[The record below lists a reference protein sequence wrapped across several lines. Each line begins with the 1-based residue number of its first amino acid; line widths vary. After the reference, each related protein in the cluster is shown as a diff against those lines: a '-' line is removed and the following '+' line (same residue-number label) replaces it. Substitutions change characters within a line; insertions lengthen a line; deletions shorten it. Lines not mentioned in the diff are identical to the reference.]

1 MDEIEYLE
9 EYEDLILPTMST
21 QTATTKSRNRT
32 NLVTMPDDEDSSSI
46 DQDIFDSL
54 FDDNSD
60 DESVM
65 HKKGPAKLSQ
75 RSEHSSR
82 YSRVSM
88 DSLDMLVKE
97 LGEPFNSNADGSK
110 SANKPQPKQSN
121 VKVTQPNKTV
131 QKSTTTTTM
140 AKGTNSPTPVSSVSM
155 KTNKTEAAKTIVE
168 RNNKT
173 KSVATVRPTVQ
184 QNLGQASASTKLIN
198 SNDNA
203 LPTTRIL
210 QSNRSG
216 GIQNAKIT
224 SGSTNSA
231 KVDSPTPSTSRK
243 QISAATSTTDGNS
256 NSLNSSKHNTPM
268 TGSKRIIERSQTTI
282 IKPEKPQIKDPA
294 EDPLSLENIENESD
308 SDTDSFIYSDVSAD
322 TFVTLSDVD
331 YDERHIIELSNDSNY
346 ERANLDKIRGS
357 TPSPTVSDDY
367 KSDKE
372 DTPTKMTSKFEEN
385 SKEGSVLERNAN
397 VTSKFRVRQYVDAE
411 VTSSR
416 QRKQETPNISND
428 KLSNAEIN
436 STSKDTLLERI
447 DTVLSVGN
455 DKAEELK
462 LNAKHID
469 KVEPEVE
476 DVIDSKDE
484 AKDKTDNMPES
495 SNACMDGMPIVK
507 PGVIQEPSTT
517 ETMEIDLGEIV
528 EEDVEKEKN
537 NVENKIKESTIEESK
552 EMPDYDRTTNDA
564 INVTTNEK
572 ADDVMQNLPTTENID
587 ESVHQL
593 EVISEQVVETV
604 ESAETNENLN
614 TKQND
619 TECATNAC
627 NEREVSERNAN
638 ELQEAAVSV
647 ENATNK
653 TPNICN
659 EDEVGNVV
667 AEVAPKKV
675 ADERNSNSAIKTDG
689 ENVKSQDDENKIE
702 KDDTKALA
710 EKDIDQENF
719 ELNTGEETNAELQ
732 LEIHEEQNE
741 IIAAYATKQTKETE
755 NSEKYEV
762 KNESSSE
769 NSKPQKENEKDCA
782 TSSKNAKASQ
792 ETVKKIRGT
801 DKQRVSLRRSQT
813 PMSTKFTESKSQIVA
828 KKPTEKESKSTNDT
842 KEAASKASDE
852 ADVEKV
858 VDDVYISDTKKDSTV
873 VSKGGKSNEDI
884 DSVNMEEVGKG
895 SQSSRDK
902 SNTQKTDN
910 KIDDKSKSMSK
921 SNIETDKT
929 SSEIQY
935 RKSRYDK
942 KEEVLRAVSNSERSE
957 RAQTPRIKKIQ
968 KTPSEVAE
976 PQSVCGKQEV
986 SEAEH
991 SSTVKDVD
999 EKKLIKE
1006 VTAETQPKPEDM
1018 MRLEKCKTPEL
1029 TPRHDRRVRGLVVSL
1044 KKTDLSKV
1052 LNEKLLRKINTQAK
1066 CEMPTDVKES
1076 ETAADANI
1084 EKAKIDSKE
1093 QEMPTVT
1100 TKSRSKEPLSSNI
1113 KKKDYSIEKSAEE
1126 RNKDLKVE
1134 NTTEKA
1140 KEDIK
1145 HDNLKD
1151 KADISRRDEKSGDY
1165 SKRYSK
1171 YETPRSKSR
1180 RDRSTD
1186 KSVEKVSEHSKY
1198 MKVED
1203 KAEHSSK
1210 EICNK
1215 ASKDSRLEKFA
1226 DDTKRYSRGEKIP
1239 ERSKRES
1246 KYERST
1252 DRAKK
1257 ESKEENPSEKLKTE
1271 SKDSTDR
1278 TKKTSKEGKS
1288 MSDRKYETEMKE
1300 SKEKPE
1306 YKMRG
1311 DSKEERSKSSSKRST
1326 ERAKEGSNE
1335 GKAAEKTKTD
1345 SRESMEIPK
1354 KGPKEEKFYEKSKRN
1369 STETFDDKRK
1379 RDSTDEKSGEKIKG
1393 ESKDYTHRTNK
1404 GSNEAKSTRLS
1415 RYDKSIERSKKDSKD
1430 EKSEI
1435 NVNKASNQ
1443 KRSSA
1448 EAKIESKHEKSADRS
1463 RKDLKEEKVR
1473 GDSIDRSKKD
1483 EKSEIYATKVSNE
1496 EKTSEEAKIESKHE
1510 KFAERSRRVSKEE
1523 KGKGVSKGE
1532 KTSASTR
1539 VDYKE
1544 SKNSEQSKSDSK
1556 LEKSTDKEK
1565 KDSKS
1570 KESETKATII
1580 SKEDKP
1586 TDKTIEDLEKIQEVK
1601 AKSEDDKITDYRLL
1615 KWKTEKYTRKTKS
1628 TTDTTTVSESELNV
1642 EKESKNGTC
1651 EAKQSNVLTLT
1662 ETETGDKKTIGQN
1675 SALSEELNMES
1686 NTDSTEPETTEN
1698 CEEESESRL
1707 IDSTVESRKEDVEV
1721 IKEKGD
1727 ANDNVNTSQVEQNDN
1742 KGYAMSEN
1750 VDNTRNE
1757 RCESQKP
1764 NESKLE
1770 YQVNKETKETTL
1782 STKKAGKETAISGS
1796 TEKAEGI
1803 TAATENTDK
1812 SKEDGFV
1819 TNSASEK
1826 YVSRRGKFY
1835 KTREKKAEIKN
1846 EEVSA
1851 EKEGPEAK
1859 TETKNEDAFAEKG
1872 PEAKTVA
1879 ENSEGTVEKKVE
1891 KEKEQKSSQKQEEN
1905 KTEIVENN
1913 DVGKWEITNVAES
1926 VQKVLQATKIDE
1938 NATKKRAKSRRVAET
1953 THKQE
1958 ITNAEVEVEEEIT
1971 KNQRKKTDI
1980 TIENKNVAESTDGKA
1995 ATKIVGSADKL
2006 GNPNDTQTVDESA
2019 NENLNKEVI
2028 VEDAALNADEI
2039 KHDQAKVNA
2048 KTQTADENANK
2059 NVNAQSVNTTEKND
2073 SSQTHGDNNVAN
2085 MDAKTEPKGD
2095 TENTDQSSKQEFS
2108 TQQTPTTKEK
2118 CAVESEKESATG
2130 SGGSRTTKHN
2140 RIRHNADIKII
2151 SQSPQLQSA
2160 DEDEHEGATRRSMRT
2175 RAADHSPSIKNETHK
2190 KGAKAT
2196 ANQTPISANATQKL
2210 QKEQPNSSRN
2220 ATATQT
2226 TNLTR
2231 KRMRDLTPN
2240 TLDEN
2245 NEQEKSLSK
2254 KLKWESVRK
2263 SSRIH
2268 HDDVD
2273 TSEGEPD
2280 AAALAQRGVKSFSA
2294 KESPASI
2301 SAQEKQSKSTKSSK
2315 STHESA
2321 TNVATKHST
2330 ASENKQSL
2338 TGDNL
2343 KTSKTREKSMNTSHS
2358 DNKTHTPEMKR
2369 KQEHEKLP
2377 TTTTSTEPGKK
2388 RRAELENTQQ
2398 SVKKLARANDETTQ
2412 QQKNNTSTTETR
2424 TSKSAVKQVAS
2435 TPTGTPTAATRID
2448 TKADHAHGSTA
2459 TEDTDPLQLPV
2470 KRFKRLQAIDGYDTV
2485 NISEERKESR
2495 AEELDH
2501 KNVTSKRKSLRAA
2514 GPTDSTKTAETPH
2527 KSTPKQQ
2534 IQQQQQQQQ
2543 KHQQLQQQ
2551 QKQHPP
2557 QQQNKQ
2563 QQQQQRA
2570 VPAKQVEAT
2579 TVSLKDRKIFVPNRT
2594 GEDAMSTDKGSS
2606 SKSPT
2611 KSPGSKVI
2619 TFKEWLEQQKKNTS
2633 EDGGE
2638 EVLFEP
2644 DESAIRMDNIA
2655 TATTTEPNRG
2665 NLSAS
2670 EVRNVA
2676 EQKPN
2681 EAAVVQTADAVVSA
2695 SKSPTKKTNVRD
2707 ANKRKRQTEA
2717 VSNETKGVAIE
2728 LPKQT
2733 PPAAKYGRIEKVVT
2747 PAAAQFKRPSLP
2759 QRVSRLTPSR
2769 FNNRPTTQA
2778 DGRAGVHGT
2787 HQRPRKLTV
2796 QQFDTKIKLRK
2807 LRVRINRSTV
2817 AAYFKNLNL
2826 KVKKQAVENP
2836 VITSSHSGTDIR
2848 LSESEA
2854 KPTEPSQKRS
2864 SQKDPLAP
2872 AKKRIVSQPTTA
2884 TTPLQLPTLTARP
2897 NVICAAES
2905 NDALKSSPAAMPA
2918 LTKVPPSVEQK
2929 SPTKSQENT
2938 DASQTEAADQQFGS
2952 TEELSL
2958 LTPMK
2963 CVTVPQ
2969 STNNSSR
2976 SQQQQ
2981 QQQQQIASTG
2991 AEVMREKRSSTT
3003 SSSDASVTQRSQST
3017 GKQTNSSSSST
3028 ITAASTASI
3037 ANDTQL
3043 PFTPVVPK
3051 EEVVDEHTTPAQ
3063 QAAGGITSGASAD
3076 NAPTTNSLASRT
3088 LAIAAATNSALNQT
3102 PTNDPSGYYG
3112 LTPTQLDSNGTRL
3125 YSFLHPAKYNR
3136 NHGCVLLDYCCPNL
3150 DGPMPAIDPTRI
3162 HAQVQAGVRELPAYI
3177 VMSTKL
3183 ITRAD
3188 LEANKNVIPASIR
3201 QKVEKITADATN
3213 TPTNQTS
3220 VPTMASGAPNTVVAK
3235 VTPVAPPVPV
3245 SKPTTST
3252 TALTPTITALQKHLP
3267 STTVI
3272 TPKLMPSTSTLT
3284 VATLANATSQLPTV
3298 SDYQRSLLRT
3308 SIRQFD
3314 ARLKK
3319 YYYRIAM
3326 LSFSERQTIIDS
3338 MINSTT
3344 LTPKDVD
3351 CAVRLIDEYAAQIDR
3366 ATTTSTT
3373 NVTSPAIQSVSKS
3386 ITTQTTNTV
3395 VRTTTIQQQSQKS
3408 NLQSSKTQVAV
3419 LDKDNSLLG
3428 YQLAASPMPMNKSS
3442 ISTRSSIMSTSIT
3455 GSMNTSLPTVTTTSS
3470 IVLPTL
3476 KATQASPRIFY
3487 TKPPMQTSTPIATT
3501 TSNANTPLNDGKIT
3515 SLRSTPRMG
3524 RELTIRQIPQ
3534 KLNSVSVSSP
3544 TATGT
3549 LPTRR
3554 LPTLTRN
3561 PHLTA
3566 GSSAEKS
3573 ISETITT
3580 RSAVT
3585 ISTAPKRMTRATAA
3599 AKVVVI
3605 TQNTDGNS
3613 APQDE
3618 CILPDGHENTEIKR
3632 EKVDDDFVGGN

>member
-21 QTATTKSRNRT
+21 QTATTKGRNRT

-97 LGEPFNSNADGSK
+97 LGEPFNPNTDGSK
-110 SANKPQPKQSN
+110 STNKPQPKQSN

-140 AKGTNSPTPVSSVSM
+140 TKGTNSPTPASSVSM

-184 QNLGQASASTKLIN
+184 QNQGQASASTKIIN

-210 QSNRSG
+210 QSNRSC

-231 KVDSPTPSTSRK
+231 KGASPTPSTSRK
-243 QISAATSTTDGNS
+243 QISAATSTTSSNS
-256 NSLNSSKHNTPM
+256 NSLNSSKHNTPI

-372 DTPTKMTSKFEEN
+372 DTQTKMTSKFEEN

-411 VTSSR
+411 VTTSR
-416 QRKQETPNISND
+416 QRKQETPSISND

-462 LNAKHID
+462 FNAKHID
-469 KVEPEVE
+469 KVESEVE
-476 DVIDSKDE
+476 VVIDSTDE
-484 AKDKTDNMPES
+484 AKDKKTDNMPES
-495 SNACMDGMPIVK
+495 AKACDHVDDMPIVK
-507 PGVIQEPSTT
+507 PGVIQEPFTT
-517 ETMEIDLGEIV
+517 ETMEIDMGEIV

-537 NVENKIKESTIEESK
+537 NLKDKIKENTVEESK
-552 EMPDYDRTTNDA
+552 EMPDYDRTPNDA
-564 INVTTNEK
+564 IRVTTNK
-572 ADDVMQNLPTTENID
+572 KVDDVIQNLPTTENID
-587 ESVHQL
+587 ASVHQL

-604 ESAETNENLN
+604 ESAETNETLN

-619 TECATNAC
+619 TECTTNVC

-638 ELQEAAVSV
+638 ELQEAAVAVESV
-647 ENATNK
+647 TNK

-659 EDEVGNVV
+659 EDQVGNVE
-667 AEVAPKKV
+667 AEVAPKNM
-675 ADERNSNSAIKTDG
+675 ADESNSNSAIKTDG
-689 ENVKSQDDENKIE
+689 ENVESQGDVNKIE
-702 KDDTKALA
+702 KDDTKAHA

-719 ELNTGEETNAELQ
+719 GLNTGEETNAELQ
-732 LEIHEEQNE
+732 LKKYEEQNK
-741 IIAAYATKQTKETE
+741 IIATYATKQIEETE
-755 NSEKYEV
+755 NSKKDEI

-769 NSKPQKENEKDCA
+769 NLKSQKENEEDCA
-782 TSSKNAKASQ
+782 ISSKNAKASQ

-801 DKQRVSLRRSQT
+801 DKQRVSLRRSET
-813 PMSTKFTESKSQIVA
+813 PVSTKFTESKSQIVA
-828 KKPTEKESKSTNDT
+828 KKPTEKESKSTNDM
-842 KEAASKASDE
+842 KKAASKASAE

-858 VDDVYISDTKKDSTV
+858 VDDVYISDGKKDATV
-873 VSKGGKSNEDI
+873 VSKDGKSNEDI
-884 DSVNMEEVGKG
+884 ESVNMKEVGKR
-895 SQSSRDK
+895 SQSSRNK
-902 SNTQKTDN
+902 SNTQKTYS
-910 KIDDKSKSMSK
+910 KIDDSKSISK
-921 SNIETDKT
+921 SNMETDKT

-942 KEEVLRAVSNSERSE
+942 KEEVLRAVSNSERSD
-957 RAQTPRIKKIQ
+957 
-968 KTPSEVAE
+968 VAE
-976 PQSVCGKQEV
+976 PQSVDGKQEV
-986 SEAEH
+986 RETEY

-999 EKKLIKE
+999 ERKLIKE
-1006 VTAETQPKPEDM
+1006 VIAETQPKPEDM

-1066 CEMPTDVKES
+1066 GEMPTDVKES
-1076 ETAADANI
+1076 ETAADGNI

-1100 TKSRSKEPLSSNI
+1100 IKSRSKEDMSSDI
-1113 KKKDYSIEKSAEE
+1113 KKKDSSVEKSTEVG
-1126 RNKDLKVE
+1126 NKDLKVE

-1140 KEDIK
+1140 KEDTK

-1151 KADISRRDEKSGDY
+1151 KADICRRDEKSGES

-1171 YETPRSKSR
+1171 YETPSSKSR
-1180 RDRSTD
+1180 RERSTD
-1186 KSVEKVSEHSKY
+1186 KSVEKVSEYSKS

-1215 ASKDSRLEKFA
+1215 ATNKDSRLEKFA

-1252 DRAKK
+1252 ERAKK
-1257 ESKEENPSEKLKTE
+1257 ESKEENPSEKLKTD

-1288 MSDRKYETEMKE
+1288 MSDGKYETEMKE
-1300 SKEKPE
+1300 SKDKPE

-1311 DSKEERSKSSSKRST
+1311 DSKEERSKGSSKRST

-1335 GKAAEKTKTD
+1335 VKSAEKTKTN
-1345 SRESMEIPK
+1345 SRESMEK
-1354 KGPKEEKFYEKSKRN
+1354 KAPKEEKFYEKSKKD
-1369 STETFDDKRK
+1369 STEIFDDKCQ
-1379 RDSTDEKSGEKIKG
+1379 RDSTDEKSVEKIKG
-1393 ESKDYTHRTNK
+1393 ESKDFTHRTNK
-1404 GSNEAKSTRLS
+1404 DTDEAKSTRLS
-1415 RYDKSIERSKKDSKD
+1415 RCDKSIERSKKDSKD

-1435 NVNKASNQ
+1435 NLNKVSNQ
-1443 KRSSA
+1443 KTPSA
-1448 EAKIESKHEKSADRS
+1448 EAKMESKHEKSADRS
-1463 RKDLKEEKVR
+1463 RKNSKEEKVR
-1473 GDSIDRSKKD
+1473 GDSIERSKKD
-1483 EKSEIYATKVSNE
+1483 EKSKIYATKVPNE
-1496 EKTSEEAKIESKHE
+1496 KKTSEEAKIESKHE
-1510 KFAERSRRVSKEE
+1510 KFADRSRRVSKEE
-1523 KGKGVSKGE
+1523 KVRGVSKEE

-1544 SKNSEQSKSDSK
+1544 TKKSEQSKCHSK
-1556 LEKSTDKEK
+1556 QEKCTDKEK

-1570 KESETKATII
+1570 KESETKAAIF

-1586 TDKTIEDLEKIQEVK
+1586 IDKTIEDLEKTQEVK
-1601 AKSEDDKITDYRLL
+1601 AKSEDDKITDYRQL

-1628 TTDTTTVSESELNV
+1628 PKDTQTVSDSELNV

-1651 EAKQSNVLTLT
+1651 EAKQSTVLTVMQT
-1662 ETETGDKKTIGQN
+1662 ETSDKKTIRQN
-1675 SALSEELNMES
+1675 SALSDELNMES
-1686 NTDSTEPETTEN
+1686 NADSTETETTQN
-1698 CEEESESRL
+1698 CEESESRL
-1707 IDSTVESRKEDVEV
+1707 IDSTVESRKEDIEV
-1721 IKEKGD
+1721 TEEKGD
-1727 ANDNVNTSQVEQNDN
+1727 ANDNVNTSKVEQNDN
-1742 KGYAMSEN
+1742 KGHTMSEN
-1750 VDNTRNE
+1750 VDNTQNE

-1764 NESKLE
+1764 KESKHE
-1770 YQVNKETKETTL
+1770 YQVNKDTKQTTL
-1782 STKKAGKETAISGS
+1782 STKKAEKETAIIGS
-1796 TEKAEGI
+1796 TEKAELI

-1812 SKEDGFV
+1812 SKTDGV
-1819 TNSASEK
+1819 VANSVSEK
-1826 YVSRRGKFY
+1826 YASRRGKFY
-1835 KTREKKAEIKN
+1835 KTRDKKAELKNEEESAEKDGPEAKADIKN
-1846 EEVSA
+1846 EEES
-1851 EKEGPEAK
+1851 
-1859 TETKNEDAFAEKG
+1859 AEKG

-1879 ENSEGTVEKKVE
+1879 ENSEGTLQKKVE
-1891 KEKEQKSSQKQEEN
+1891 KEKEHKTAQKQEEN
-1905 KTEIVENN
+1905 KTEIVESN
-1913 DVGKWEITNVAES
+1913 DVGKVETTNVAERD
-1926 VQKVLQATKIDE
+1926 QKVLQATKVDE
-1938 NATKKRAKSRRVAET
+1938 NATKKRAKSRRVAEN
-1953 THKQE
+1953 THKRE
-1958 ITNAEVEVEEEIT
+1958 ITNMEVEVEEEIT
-1971 KNQRKKTDI
+1971 KNERKMNDT
-1980 TIENKNVAESTDGKA
+1980 TIENKNVAESPDSKA
-1995 ATKIVGSADKL
+1995 APKVVGSADKL
-2006 GNPNDTQTVDESA
+2006 LNPNDTQTVDESA
-2019 NENLNKEVI
+2019 NENLNKEV
-2028 VEDAALNADEI
+2028 EDAALNADEI
-2039 KHDQAKVNA
+2039 EHNQAKAGTLKETVNTTLDVNA
-2048 KTQTADENANK
+2048 KTQTADKNANK
-2059 NVNAQSVNTTEKND
+2059 NVDAESVNTTEKNY

-2085 MDAKTEPKGD
+2085 KDVTTEHEGN

-2118 CAVESEKESATG
+2118 GAVESEKESATG

-2140 RIRHNADIKII
+2140 RIRNNADIKII

-2175 RAADHSPSIKNETHK
+2175 RAADHSTSIKNDTHK
-2190 KGAKAT
+2190 KCVKAT
-2196 ANQTPISANATQKL
+2196 ANQTPISANVTQKL

-2220 ATATQT
+2220 ATATPT

-2294 KESPASI
+2294 KESPASM
-2301 SAQEKQSKSTKSSK
+2301 SAQEKQGKSTKSGK
-2315 STHESA
+2315 SISESA

-2330 ASENKQSL
+2330 VSEVKQSL

-2343 KTSKTREKSMNTSHS
+2343 KTSKTREKAINTSQNA
-2358 DNKTHTPEMKR
+2358 NKTHTPEMKR
-2369 KQEHEKLP
+2369 KQEYEKLP

-2388 RRAELENTQQ
+2388 RRADLENAQQ
-2398 SVKKLARANDETTQ
+2398 SAKKLARANDETTQ
-2412 QQKNNTSTTETR
+2412 QQKNTM
-2424 TSKSAVKQVAS
+2424 SKSAVKQAPS
-2435 TPTGTPTAATRID
+2435 TSTGTPTAVTL
-2448 TKADHAHGSTA
+2448 SMA

-2470 KRFKRLQAIDGYDTV
+2470 KRFKRLQAIDGYDTL
-2485 NISEERKESR
+2485 NISEERKEIK

-2514 GPTDSTKTAETPH
+2514 GPTDSTKTAETAH

-2534 IQQQQQQQQ
+2534 IQ
-2543 KHQQLQQQ
+2543 
-2551 QKQHPP
+2551 
-2557 QQQNKQ
+2557 Q

-2579 TVSLKDRKIFVPNRT
+2579 TTVSLKDRKIAVPNRT
-2594 GEDAMSTDKGSS
+2594 GEDAMSSS

-2644 DESAIRMDNIA
+2644 DESAIRMDNVA
-2655 TATTTEPNRG
+2655 TATTAEPNRG
-2665 NLSAS
+2665 NLSSS
-2670 EVRNVA
+2670 EVRTVA

-2681 EAAVVQTADAVVSA
+2681 ETTVVQTVSTEVSA
-2695 SKSPTKKTNVRD
+2695 SKSSTKKTNVRD

-2717 VSNETKGVAIE
+2717 ASNETKEGVANE

-2733 PPAAKYGRIEKVVT
+2733 PPAAKHGRIEKVVT

-2769 FNNRPTTQA
+2769 FNNRPSTQT

-2787 HQRPRKLTV
+2787 HQHLRKLTV
-2796 QQFDTKIKLRK
+2796 QRFDAKMKLRK

-2826 KVKKQAVENP
+2826 KVKEQVVENP
-2836 VITSSHSGTDIR
+2836 VISTSHSVTDII

-2854 KPTEPSQKRS
+2854 KATEPSQKRS
-2864 SQKDPLAP
+2864 SQKDQHAP

-2897 NVICAAES
+2897 NVISAAEN
-2905 NDALKSSPAAMPA
+2905 NDALKSSPATMPA

-2938 DASQTEAADQQFGS
+2938 DASQTETADQQFGS

-2981 QQQQQIASTG
+2981 QQPIASTG
-2991 AEVMREKRSSTT
+2991 AEVMREKRSSTA

-3063 QAAGGITSGASAD
+3063 QAAAGITSGASAD

-3088 LAIAAATNSALNQT
+3088 LAIAAATTSALNQT

-3213 TPTNQTS
+3213 IPTNQTS
-3220 VPTMASGAPNTVVAK
+3220 VPTIANGAPNTAVAN

-3272 TPKLMPSTSTLT
+3272 TPKLMPSTSTPT
-3284 VATLANATSQLPTV
+3284 MATLATSQLPTV

-3351 CAVRLIDEYAAQIDR
+3351 CAVRLIDEYAAQIA
-3366 ATTTSTT
+3366 ATTSPT
-3373 NVTSPAIQSVSKS
+3373 NVTSPAIQSVSKA

-3501 TSNANTPLNDGKIT
+3501 TSNANTPLNDGKTT

-3534 KLNSVSVSSP
+3534 KLNSVPVSSS
-3544 TATGT
+3544 TASGT

-3605 TQNTDGNS
+3605 TQNTDGNG